1 MAWNF
6 PLTFDPK
13 ELFCLGVVSPL
24 SQRRVGGWGECA
36 DSLILYSKQGFAPLC
51 PCHGYYLDCCHDYYL
66 KVFTRDKDWLFT
78 LFLLLLP
85 FWRASRRLI
94 VNSTGAHL
102 SLILGNAKRSWL
114 IVNFQLEAIYL
125 LPQDHKKK

>member
-24 SQRRVGGWGECA
+24 SQRRVGGWGGCA

-94 VNSTGAHL
+94 VNVSTGTHL
-102 SLILGNAKRSWL
+102 SLVSGNGNR
-114 IVNFQLEAIYL
+114 IYINICIYIYKCL
-125 LPQDHKKK
+125 T

>member
-36 DSLILYSKQGFAPLC
+36 DSLILYSKQGFAPLS
-51 PCHGYYLDCCHDYYL
+51 LHDYYP
-66 KVFTRDKDWLFT
+66 KVFKRDKHWLFT
-78 LFLLLLP
+78 LLLLP
-85 FWRASRRLI
+85 FWSANRRPASVSCLI
-94 VNSTGAHL
+94 WTRDEP
-102 SLILGNAKRSWL
+102 LG
-114 IVNFQLEAIYL
+114 F
-125 LPQDHKKK
+125 

>member
-78 LFLLLLP
+78 LFLLLLL
-85 FWRASRRLI
+85 FRRANRRL
-94 VNSTGAHL
+94 T
-102 SLILGNAKRSWL
+102 ILGVHISLVSEML
-114 IVNFQLEAIYL
+114 IVVSSGRSPL
-125 LPQDHKKK
+125 LHAP

>member
-78 LFLLLLP
+78 LFLLLLS
-85 FWRASRRLI
+85 FWRENRRLI
-94 VNSTGAHL
+94 VKLLVSG
-102 SLILGNAKRSWL
+102 SAKSCKHP
-114 IVNFQLEAIYL
+114 A
-125 LPQDHKKK
+125 